1 MYFWGKKSC
10 ISLSSLITLN
20 PVLWEITYFS
30 PILTRGRKWQIYKE
44 IILARDWEYFYGQGG
59 FLLAPIPALAPKM
72 ENIYLETRF
81 SLDNGC
87 DHNCHGDDDD
97 NDGDNDD
104 DDGDDNNDGDD
115 DDDGRIG
122 NS

>member
-1 MYFWGKKSC
+1 M
-10 ISLSSLITLN
+10 
-20 PVLWEITYFS
+20 
-30 PILTRGRKWQIYKE
+30 
-44 IILARDWEYFYGQGG
+44 
-59 FLLAPIPALAPKM
+59 LAPIPALAPKM

-81 SLDNGC
+81 SRDNGC

-97 NDGDNDD
+97 NDGDDDD